1 MTSLNLFPVAEVQSE
16 VRDFRLHR
24 NTTVN
29 YIRLF
34 VSVYY
39 ISLTV
44 TCRFIMSTVI
54 KVTILL
60 KCTWFYFEGT
70 LTFFRFYARLAHVLA
85 GQVDLYPSS
94 Q

>member
-24 NTTVN
+24 NTTVSH
-29 YIRLF
+29 IRLLI
-34 VSVYY
+34 SVYC

-44 TCRFIMSTVI
+44 ACRLIASTVI

-60 KCTWFYFEGT
+60 ECTWFYFEGT
-70 LTFFRFYARLAHVLA
+70 LTFFRLYAR
-85 GQVDLYPSS
+85 
-94 Q
+94 